1 MQKKILQLIFLVMI
15 SSLLLF
21 CKSKKVNDDKM
32 NDKDKITITSKEN
45 TTKIYSEDKSKI
57 LILNF
62 TTNTNPI
69 ITYNYKVIDAKTKL
83 ELKKG
88 VFVGEKIEWLD
99 NTSLKCTP
107 HIGMIEKE
115 SNQVLEGNKSD
126 NTQYIIIK
134 ID

>member
-1 MQKKILQLIFLVMI
+1 MQKKTLQLIFLVMI